1 MEMLELL
8 AKKVKQQ
15 MMVSEYE
22 IIICFSFLIFSSSI
36 LLTSCPVALITQ
48 PKVAAIPNKR
58 RGSHM
63 SKNNRKTNQSL
74 IALIGDLKDQSRSSG
89 SALWRDVALRLE
101 ASRSNWSQ
109 PNLSRLSRYAK
120 EEEMILVPG
129 KLLGSGDIFGK
140 ANVAAF
146 SVSSSARSKI
156 EAAGG
161 RVITIREL
169 MNENPKGKGVRILG

>member
-1 MEMLELL
+1 M
-8 AKKVKQQ
+8 
-15 MMVSEYE
+15 
-22 IIICFSFLIFSSSI
+22 
-36 LLTSCPVALITQ
+36 
-48 PKVAAIPNKR
+48 
-58 RGSHM
+58 
-63 SKNNRKTNQSL
+63 
-74 IALIGDLKDQSRSSG
+74 KDQSRSSG

-101 ASRSNWSQ
+101 TSRSNWAQ
-109 PNLSRLSRYAK
+109 PNLSRLSRHAK
-120 EEEMILVPG
+120 DEDMILVPG

-169 MNENPKGKGVRILG
+169 MKENPNGKGVRILG